1 MANSHDAH
9 VRIGKMY
16 LLNAEVD
23 KLVEDTLSGRISE
36 GLTKREALRK
46 RRKTT
51 HRLIQL
57 HRLMT
62 ELNEV

>member
-1 MANSHDAH
+1 MVTLHDAH
-9 VRIGKMY
+9 VGIGKMY
-16 LLNAEVD
+16 LLNTEVD

-51 HRLIQL
+51 RRLIQL
-57 HRLMT
+57 HRLMM
-62 ELNEV
+62 EEV

>member
-9 VRIGKMY
+9 VHIGKMN
-16 LLNAEVD
+16 LLNLEVD

-36 GLTKREALRK
+36 GLTKREAQEK
-46 RRKTT
+46 RRRTT

-57 HRLMT
+57 HRLIM
-62 ELNEV
+62 EEV

>member
-16 LLNAEVD
+16 LFNAEVD

>member
-1 MANSHDAH
+1 MVTLHDAH

-36 GLTKREALRK
+36 GLTKREASQK
-46 RRKTT
+46 HRRTANRLILL
-51 HRLIQL
+51 HRLI
-57 HRLMT
+57 M
-62 ELNEV
+62 EEV

>member
-1 MANSHDAH
+1 MVTLHDAH
-9 VRIGKMY
+9 VGIGKMY

-36 GLTKREALRK
+36 GLTKREALREH
-46 RRKTT
+46 RKTT

-57 HRLMT
+57 HQLMM
-62 ELNEV
+62 EGV

>member
-1 MANSHDAH
+1 MTNLHDAH
-9 VRIGKMY
+9 VRIGKMS

-23 KLVEDTLSGRISE
+23 KLIKDTLSGRISE
-36 GLTKREALRK
+36 GLTKREALQK

-62 ELNEV
+62 EEV